1 MRDFRDRDFIQTKEG
16 LLFCVVGQI
25 HPYDRV
31 ISYIKY
37 IPSESGL
44 WKNRGKNYSRIFEK
58 YTIPHL
64 IKTFDYLKKNH
75 PHYLFYSPVDK
86 ITLTAVPHKYISKH
100 FKPELKLAQLIKSEK
115 LDSLQNKLIKFITLL
130 KEISNLPSQSFG
142 VTGSLLLDIHDS
154 SFSDIDII
162 IYGIKESW
170 TLKNILTENS
180 DSKLFMKRLEG
191 NALKEWCIKKTKQ
204 YPLKFDEALEIY
216 KKKWNLGIF
225 EDKWVSIHPVKIE
238 NENQTEYGEET
249 YIPCDQVT
257 IKAVVEDNSESIF
270 LPSKYRISNVDFL
283 KGNIENGITEVL
295 SFESLYDSIADNG
308 DQIEVKGKLEKVVN
322 QETKDVHYRV
332 LVGSSKGKGK
342 EYIKLVN
349 PKNGFS

>member
-1 MRDFRDRDFIQTKEG
+1 MREFRDRDFIQSKEG
-16 LLFCVVGQI
+16 LFFCVVGQI
-25 HPYDRV
+25 HPPDRV

-37 IPSESGL
+37 IPSESGF
-44 WKNRGKNYSRIFEK
+44 WRNGEKKYSRIFEK

-64 IKTFDYLKKNH
+64 MKTFDYLKKNY
-75 PHYLFYSPVDK
+75 PHYMFYSPIDR

-100 FKPELKLAQLIKSEK
+100 FKPELKLIQLLQSKK
-115 LDSLQNKLIKFITLL
+115 LDSLQNKLIKFITFL
-130 KEISNLPSQSFG
+130 KEISKLPSQSFG

-162 IYGIKESW
+162 VYGIKESW
-170 TLKNILTENS
+170 TLKNTLTENS

-191 NALKEWCIKKTKQ
+191 KALKEWCIKKTNQ
-204 YPLKFDEALEIY
+204 YPLEFDDALKLYE
-216 KKKWNLGIF
+216 KKWNLGIF

-238 NENQTEYGEET
+238 NEIQKEYGQET
-249 YIPCDQVT
+249 FTPCDQVT
-257 IKAVVEDNSESIF
+257 IKAVVADNSESIF
-270 LPSKYRISNVDFL
+270 LPSIYKISDVDFL
-283 KGNIENGITEVL
+283 KGNIRSGITEVL

-322 QETKDVHYRV
+322 QETRDVHYRI
-332 LVGSSKGKGK
+332 LVGSSRGKGK

-349 PKNGFS
+349 SKNGFP